1 MRDASEAS
9 KCCASSMTDGRR
21 ARLSIEKRK
30 SGKFAVYD
38 LGGGTFNIGLVD

>member
-1 MRDASEAS
+1 MRDASEGS
-9 KCCASSMTDGRR
+9 KCRASSVTDRR
-21 ARLSIEKRK
+21 TRLSLEKRK